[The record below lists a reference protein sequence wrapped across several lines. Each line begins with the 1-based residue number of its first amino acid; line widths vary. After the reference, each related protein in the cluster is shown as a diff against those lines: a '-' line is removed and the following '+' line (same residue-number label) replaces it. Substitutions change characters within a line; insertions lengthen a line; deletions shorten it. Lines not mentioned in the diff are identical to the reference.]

1 MATFTETF
9 PSSSIIRSS
18 FCAANVMAGTR
29 LFLIDLGSKFMV
41 TTRFQ
46 IIGTRKNL
54 EAATALFERT
64 LLGA

>member
-1 MATFTETF
+1 MAQF
-9 PSSSIIRSS
+9 PATDTNTIRSS
-18 FCAANVMAGTR
+18 FCASNVMAGTR
-29 LFLIDLGSKFMV
+29 LFLIDLGTKFMV

-46 IIGTRKNL
+46 VIGTRKNL